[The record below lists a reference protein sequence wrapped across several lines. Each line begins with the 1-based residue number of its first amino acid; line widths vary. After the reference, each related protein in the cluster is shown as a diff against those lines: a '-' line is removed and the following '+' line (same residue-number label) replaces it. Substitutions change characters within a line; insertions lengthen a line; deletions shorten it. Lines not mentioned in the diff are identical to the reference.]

1 MGDDGL
7 FFNPLWTVFAERSV
21 VPMAVGTATGCRA
34 VLVGVSLLT
43 TASAHWAPPTTV
55 LLTVSKALAVE
66 ASHRVP
72 DVRPY
77 FQFKIRNLQRMGRLW
92 SIKSEDP
99 CVGKDFLTV
108 PAHLDA
114 PGMGHSLD
122 FLHDFF
128 FLASIQFSALDNS
141 LGAVQASVRLH
152 RNRDARESRRFQ
164 KIF

>member
-1 MGDDGL
+1 MGARIGRSLCLPPGEKHGPRLRKRASKLRHMGDDGL

-77 FQFKIRNLQRMGRLW
+77 FQFKILNLQRTGRR
-92 SIKSEDP
+92 
-99 CVGKDFLTV
+99 G
-108 PAHLDA
+108 
-114 PGMGHSLD
+114 
-122 FLHDFF
+122 
-128 FLASIQFSALDNS
+128 
-141 LGAVQASVRLH
+141 R
-152 RNRDARESRRFQ
+152 
-164 KIF
+164 